1 MLFRSRYWQWQQM
14 FYNNRYSATCLKYRK
29 QCRTACTG
37 PGEKCPVYTPD
48 FVKLAESYGALGIRV
63 TSQEEV
69 EAALKRARKNDV
81 APTLIEFIIE
91 PEENVL
97 PIVPPGSQLSE
108 MIMEF

>member
-1 MLFRSRYWQWQQM
+1 
-14 FYNNRYSATCLKYRK
+14 NRYSSTCLKYRK
-29 QCRTACTG
+29 RCKKGCAG
-37 PGEKCPVYTPD
+37 PGKTCPAYIPD

-63 TSQEEV
+63 TSREEV
-69 EAALKRARKNDV
+69 EAAFHYAAQNEL

-108 MIMEF
+108 MIMEY